1 VFEDICRASFRI
13 ISLAKPNLEHL
24 VQTLLQVENFTE
36 YRSQS
41 NLFVQAVNK
50 FIEGRND
57 QEECFEVSDLRQCFK
72 IATLISK
79 REFEAFYKQTLD
91 QKR

>member
-1 VFEDICRASFRI
+1 MFEDICRASFRI
-13 ISLAKPNLEHL
+13 ISLAKPNLKHL
-24 VQTLLQVENFTE
+24 VENLLQVENFTE

-50 FIEGRND
+50 FIEGRED
-57 QEECFEVSDLRQCFK
+57 QENCLEVSDLRQCFK
-72 IATLISK
+72 IATLRSN
-79 REFEAFYKQTLD
+79 REFQTYYKQTLK